1 MENKRL
7 LTLEQ
12 LEEIVKEPDGNNH
25 CVYHHDVIITELQ
38 DSKSYAAGLADGKI
52 LGANEEGERSM
63 ERGLLMFDDGEK
75 KGREEVVKWIN
86 SNTPHFRKAVEEL
99 GNPHTLTKEIK
110 LGKEALDNL
119 GYWAFEECRQSVL
132 KLLEVKE

>member
-75 KGREEVVKWIN
+75 KGREDALREVGKWLEQHYESDDDEMADWEWAI
-86 SNTPHFRKAVEEL
+86 KALCEGEM
-99 GNPHTLTKEIK
+99 PE
-110 LGKEALDNL
+110 
-119 GYWAFEECRQSVL
+119 
-132 KLLEVKE
+132 